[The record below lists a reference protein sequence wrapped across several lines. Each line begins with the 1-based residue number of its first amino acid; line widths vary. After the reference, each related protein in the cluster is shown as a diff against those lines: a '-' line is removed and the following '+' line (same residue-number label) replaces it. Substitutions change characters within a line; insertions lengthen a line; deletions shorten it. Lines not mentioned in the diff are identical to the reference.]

1 MTIEICLGSSCHV
14 KGSKKIFALVE
25 KAIKENK
32 LEKKVKIAGTLCLGH
47 CDSDGVNMR
56 IDDEIVLG
64 ITEKN
69 FDEMFKTRVLDVI
82 KQSIQLL

>member
-25 KAIKENK
+25 KAIKDNK
-32 LEKKVKIAGTLCLGH
+32 LEKKVKLAGTLCLGH

-69 FDEMFKTRVLDVI
+69 FDEMFKTKVLDVI
-82 KQSIQLL
+82 K

>member
-25 KAIKENK
+25 KAIKENS

-47 CDSDGVNMR
+47 CDSEGVNMK
-56 IDDEIVLG
+56 IDNEIVTG
-64 ITEKN
+64 VKVEN
-69 FDEMFKTRVLDVI
+69 FDEIFKTKVLDVV
-82 KQSIQLL
+82 K

>member
-82 KQSIQLL
+82 K

>member
-25 KAIKENK
+25 KAIKDNK

-47 CDSDGVNMR
+47 CDSDGVNMK
-56 IDDEIVLG
+56 IDDKIVTG
-64 ITEKN
+64 FTVEN
-69 FDEMFKTRVLDVI
+69 FDEMFKTNVLDV
-82 KQSIQLL
+82 LN